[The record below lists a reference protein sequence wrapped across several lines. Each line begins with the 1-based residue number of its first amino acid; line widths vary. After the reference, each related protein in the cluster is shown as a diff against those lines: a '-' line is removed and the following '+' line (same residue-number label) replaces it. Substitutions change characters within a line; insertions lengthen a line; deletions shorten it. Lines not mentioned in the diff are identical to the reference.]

1 MTAPT
6 LSRFSQK
13 ILIVGCGNMAGAM
26 LRRWV
31 DSGLKPAHVA
41 VVDPAKPPLPDGVV
55 HSSSLAAWRRTDS
68 RADIILLGI
77 KPQGLAEVA
86 GELAPLTADAML
98 VSMLAGAAL
107 ADLAALFPQ
116 AAGVVRIMPNLPSA
130 LGKGIT
136 AVAKTHPLDAK
147 RAKALDALLAPLGR
161 TARFDDDNGFDLMT
175 AFAGSGPAF
184 VYRMIDAYRAAG
196 ERLGLDADM
205 AAGLSSALFDGSV
218 AMLAQADG
226 ATPAAMA
233 ARVTSKGGTTQAGLD
248 VLDAEGRLVALFT
261 ETLRAARDR
270 GRELAELARTT

>member
-1 MTAPT
+1 
-6 LSRFSQK
+6 
-13 ILIVGCGNMAGAM
+13 
-26 LRRWV
+26 
-31 DSGLKPAHVA
+31 
-41 VVDPAKPPLPDGVV
+41 
-55 HSSSLAAWRRTDS
+55 
-68 RADIILLGI
+68 
-77 KPQGLAEVA
+77 
-86 GELAPLTADAML
+86 
-98 VSMLAGAAL
+98 MLAGAAL

-116 AAGVVRIMPNLPSA
+116 AAGVVRIMPNLPAA

-136 AVAKTHPLDAK
+136 AVATSHPLDAK